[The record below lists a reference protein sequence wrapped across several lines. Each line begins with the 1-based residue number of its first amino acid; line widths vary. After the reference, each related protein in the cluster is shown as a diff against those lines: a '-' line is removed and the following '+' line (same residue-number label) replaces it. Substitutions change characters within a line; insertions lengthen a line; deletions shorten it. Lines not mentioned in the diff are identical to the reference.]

1 MYGFCNNSDE
11 HKREGREDFQRHG
24 RYGYDREKYD
34 DPWNDCNKAYT
45 DGFDDARR
53 EADRREEQRQEEE
66 ARERRQMRDAR
77 ERRELQES
85 MEEEFYAQQYAHNV
99 DEEYEKQIQQHIDQ
113 HDEPI
118 ETEDLPF

>member
-11 HKREGREDFQRHG
+11 HKREGREDFERRG

-53 EADRREEQRQEEE
+53 EADRREEIRQEDE

-77 ERRELQES
+77 ERREMIEEQENN
-85 MEEEFYAQQYAHNV
+85 YYDQQWI
-99 DEEYEKQIQQHIDQ
+99 DQEYERQIQQHIEQ
-113 HDEPI
+113 HDEPT
-118 ETEDLPF
+118 ETDDLPF